1 MVDRT
6 CRCKKSQNRF
16 LAKYG
21 WNDRYTNIQVHTFNI
36 DTEMSILWNSPF
48 CNIKIAEDLDTRN
61 QGIMDI
67 FLQRH
72 EVANNTIHT
81 HSHACMVLK
90 WLDMDIG
97 CIGVISTDK
106 QAVKQVDDWRII
118 VALFYADLHNLTRLC
133 CIRRCFLCCLSCRY
147 L

>member
-21 WNDRYTNIQVHTFNI
+21 WNDRYTNIQVHTLDIN
-36 DTEMSILWNSPF
+36 TEMSILWDSPF

-67 FLQRH
+67 FLQCH
-72 EVANNTIHT
+72 EITDNTIHT
-81 HSHACMVLK
+81 HAHACMILK
-90 WLDMDIG
+90 WFDMDIG
-97 CIGVISTDK
+97 SI
-106 QAVKQVDDWRII
+106 
-118 VALFYADLHNLTRLC
+118 
-133 CIRRCFLCCLSCRY
+133 
-147 L
+147 